1 MKRAPACLNILIK
14 AVIILLASWWKNRPT
29 CFDILNQHFGVVI
42 ILCFPPDRKW
52 MISVLMLEI
61 FLFNRL
67 KTWIKL
73 LRCIRTM
80 STWDPCWVKMQMSW
94 LQHPHPWC
102 FGSSSLIVRPEF
114 FCKSAWWTRWW
125 ETNFTGMCNLVLIVC
140 FLSCWSFRHSVI
152 QPRFKMWPVHAPE
165 NMRAKTTDFAG
176 VTSLFNSL

>member
-1 MKRAPACLNILIK
+1 
-14 AVIILLASWWKNRPT
+14 
-29 CFDILNQHFGVVI
+29 
-42 ILCFPPDRKW
+42 

-102 FGSSSLIVRPEF
+102 FGSFFLIVRPEF
-114 FCKSAWWTRWW
+114 FCKSSWWTRWG
-125 ETNFTGMCNLVLIVC
+125 ETNFRGMCNLVLIVC
-140 FLSCWSFRHSVI
+140 FLSCWSFRSSVI

-176 VTSLFNSL
+176 ITSLFNSLSLLVFPPFFSSSHVV